1 MNRHKIKVNGGVVAA
16 GAGLTAE
23 AGAVLLREGGNAVDA
38 AVAANLAAFCAEPVL
53 TSPFGGGL
61 AMVAGK
67 DIDPVSM
74 NFFSRVP
81 GRGSR
86 HDKADIDFQGID
98 VRFGPAIQTFHVGKG
113 SCAVPLL
120 LPGLLELHRLY
131 GSMPLQD
138 VVAPAMAYARSGI
151 EVSHEL
157 ARIFQILDPI
167 LNLTPEAQ
175 QLFAPNGKLLAAG
188 ELFQAPGLVNV
199 LEQFATGDIMP
210 VLESFQQTF
219 ASPGGLVTKA
229 DLENIAPKITKPVH
243 VHAGEFDIYLSP
255 APASGGLLVGFGL
268 KLFEKMAPEVW
279 NNPTDK
285 VLAMVAA
292 MATTQ
297 MAREQVLDPLLHE
310 RGGDT
315 QAKLQNF
322 LSESSMERWRK
333 VFRDALASRTP
344 IILPPENQLGST
356 THISTIDI
364 HGLGCSI
371 TSSNGEG
378 SGHIVPGTSAMA
390 NNFMGEE
397 DLHPQGFHVMP
408 AGGMLTSMM
417 CPTAVTDAQGPRL
430 MLGTGGS
437 NRIRTALLQV
447 LGSHLFG
454 KQSLVQAV
462 GAPRVHYEGGMLYIE
477 SVGTD
482 KRPMDPQAMETLKRL
497 PVENLIFDETNMFFG
512 GVNAAARDFEGA
524 GDKRRGGN
532 IAIVKPET
540 VL

>member
-1 MNRHKIKVNGGVVAA
+1 MNRHEIKVNGGVVAA
-16 GAGLTAE
+16 GSSLTAE
-23 AGAVLLREGGNAVDA
+23 AGAEMLRQGGNAVDA

-61 AMVAGK
+61 AMVAGQ
-67 DIDPVSM
+67 DIEPVSM
-74 NFFSRVP
+74 NFFSKVP
-81 GRGSR
+81 GLGNPQS
-86 HDKADIDFQGID
+86 KADIDFQGID

-113 SCAVPLL
+113 SCAIPLL

-131 GSMPLQD
+131 GSIPLQEII
-138 VVAPAMAYARSGI
+138 APAVAYARDGI
-151 EVSHEL
+151 EISTEL

-167 LNLTPEAQ
+167 LKLTPEAQ
-175 QLFAPNGKLLAAG
+175 ELFAPNGKLLEQG
-188 ELFQAPGLVNV
+188 ELFRAPGLVNV
-199 LEQFATGDIMP
+199 LEQFAKGDVRPI
-210 VLESFQQTF
+210 LETFQQTF
-219 ASPGGLVTKA
+219 AAPGGLVTKA
-229 DLENIAPKITKPVH
+229 DFENIAPKITKPVH

-279 NNPTDK
+279 KNPTDK
-285 VLAMVAA
+285 AIAMVAA

-297 MAREQVLDPLLHE
+297 LAREEVLDPLLHE
-310 RGGDT
+310 CGSDSQT
-315 QAKLQNF
+315 KLQNF
-322 LSESSMERWRK
+322 LSETAMEKWRT
-333 VFRDALASRTP
+333 VFHAALRSRTP

-397 DLHPQGFHVMP
+397 DLHPQGFHMKP
-408 AGGMLTSMM
+408 AGSMLTSMM

-454 KQSLVQAV
+454 EQSLVEAV
-462 GAPRVHYEGGMLYIE
+462 SAPRVHYEGGMLYIE

-482 KRPMDPQAMETLKRL
+482 ESPMDAKAFEALKNL

-532 IAIVKPET
+532 IAIVKP
-540 VL
+540 